1 MYSFLSQKFKKYN
14 SILDIY
20 IYILSTLFFYLRVV
34 LSLIFLKFML
44 FYGYDV
50 VCNPIVLV
58 VFLWSPVY
66 RGSHVV

>member
-1 MYSFLSQKFKKYN
+1 MYSFLSQKFKEYN

-20 IYILSTLFFYLRVV
+20 IYIQLFFYLRIV

-44 FYGYDV
+44 FGYDV

>member
-1 MYSFLSQKFKKYN
+1 MYSFLSQKFKEYN
-14 SILDIY
+14 SILD

-34 LSLIFLKFML
+34 LFLIFLKFML

>member
-1 MYSFLSQKFKKYN
+1 MYSFLSQKFKEYN

-20 IYILSTLFFYLRVV
+20 IYTFNSFFYLRVV

>member
-1 MYSFLSQKFKKYN
+1 MYSFLSQKFKEYN

-20 IYILSTLFFYLRVV
+20 IYIQLFFYLRIV